1 MDRGKVY
8 LHTYGCRMNA
18 CDSEII
24 CSILQDAGYVMV
36 IHPDDADFVIL
47 NCCSV
52 REDGHIAAIRKA
64 HEIKERNHLAK
75 LLLCGCYAKLL
86 RRDFFEHQN
95 ELDAIISPESYRSLP
110 YALER
115 LVKGESKFIVESDT
129 DDDLYSE
136 IRPTLNASTP
146 NRAIV
151 LGKGCNQRC
160 SYCIEPFTRGSER
173 YVSPSTVMSNLKTLF
188 ARDYG
193 GIVTLVGHMVDRYHY
208 GDVSFANIL
217 DMVAKECGRHGAW
230 VKYLSSHP
238 MTYSKEI
245 VHTVCNNE
253 NIMRVVHLPV
263 QSGSNDVLKRMCRG
277 YTVEEYMQV
286 VDNVRALCP
295 DINIVTDIMV
305 GFCGET
311 DEDFRKSI
319 KLIEDFR
326 PGDINVYAFSMRSNT
341 RAYLTMTDDVPE
353 NVKKERLAEA
363 RGVAEKLRHEYHSE
377 AIGKQLSFMPGKTEI
392 QDRQEFTDLF
402 NRTHILSVPQQHYM
416 SNVMIKGVM
425 TKENKLITS
434 EV

>member
-1 MDRGKVY
+1 M
-8 LHTYGCRMNA
+8 
-18 CDSEII
+18 
-24 CSILQDAGYVMV
+24 Q
-36 IHPDDADFVIL
+36 
-47 NCCSV
+47 
-52 REDGHIAAIRKA
+52 
-64 HEIKERNHLAK
+64 
-75 LLLCGCYAKLL
+75 KLL

-263 QSGSNDVLKRMCRG
+263 QSGSNDVLKTNVSRIYRRRIYASSRQCACIMPRHKHCHG
-277 YTVEEYMQV
+277 Y
-286 VDNVRALCP
+286 NGRILW
-295 DINIVTDIMV
+295 
-305 GFCGET
+305 
-311 DEDFRKSI
+311 R
-319 KLIEDFR
+319 
-326 PGDINVYAFSMRSNT
+326 
-341 RAYLTMTDDVPE
+341 
-353 NVKKERLAEA
+353 
-363 RGVAEKLRHEYHSE
+363 
-377 AIGKQLSFMPGKTEI
+377 
-392 QDRQEFTDLF
+392 
-402 NRTHILSVPQQHYM
+402 NR
-416 SNVMIKGVM
+416 
-425 TKENKLITS
+425 
-434 EV
+434 